1 MTYEITIMAGN
12 HTINLDDL
20 TNETRGI
27 TPAYGASLAEAAVV
41 CLNEQNHQSGV
52 HLKVDGDYN
61 NKFPLIWSHQVSS
74 LMIRTW
80 SDRDYAT
87 EQGAYGIA
95 ILLIINLT
103 DLAVTARSWRGTGF
117 DFWLGPIG
125 NNDLLFQKKSRLEVS
140 GIRRGD
146 ESNIN
151 ARVKKKIKQT
161 DRSNNSL
168 PAYVV
173 VVEFSRPLSRV
184 KRR

>member
-1 MTYEITIMAGN
+1 MAGSRI
-12 HTINLDDL
+12 INLDDL
-20 TNETRGI
+20 KNETTGI
-27 TPAYGASLAEAAVV
+27 TSVYGASLAEAAVV
-41 CLNEQNHQSGV
+41 CLDEQNHQSGV
-52 HLKVDGDYN
+52 HLQVDGDYN
-61 NKFPLIWSHQVSS
+61 HKFPLIWSHQVSS
-74 LMIRTW
+74 LMRRTW
-80 SDRDYAT
+80 YDRDFTT

-95 ILLIINLT
+95 ILLIINIT
-103 DLAVTARSWRGTGF
+103 NLAVAARSWRGTGF

-125 NNDLLFQKKSRLEVS
+125 NNDILFQKKSRLEVS

-151 ARVKKKIKQT
+151 ARVKEKIKQT
-161 DRSNNSL
+161 GRSNNSL